1 MRSNLLIVIPLL
13 CASLLLPFL
22 PTGQAQTRQPI
33 AFTTPSKIVAV
44 FLEQPDK
51 PTLEI
56 RGKAALTVTA
66 ATNDDTLIG
75 TFVYALPDEARQTLA
90 SLANQPLNSIPALLS
105 KKEVKATFLKGSACP
120 WLRWE
125 MNPETL
131 EIKGIHLHIKP
142 VVLDVPETQDYLSQ
156 LFCHWARQINVNRQ
170 RRGIIAAINRALT
183 GEEQ

>member
-1 MRSNLLIVIPLL
+1 MKPNLLF
-13 CASLLLPFL
+13 AFPFL
-22 PTGQAQTRQPI
+22 LSGWLGQAQTRQPI
-33 AFTTPSKIVAV
+33 VFTTPPKAMSV

-51 PTLEI
+51 TVLEI

-66 ATNDDTLIG
+66 ANNDDTITG

-90 SLANQPLNSIPALLS
+90 KLANQPLSSIPALLA
-105 KKEVKATFLKGSACP
+105 KKEVKATFQKDSSCP
-120 WLRWE
+120 WLRWA

-131 EIKGIHLHIKP
+131 EINGIRLRIKP
-142 VVLDVPETQDYLSQ
+142 VMLDVPETRDYLGQ